1 LEILAGWAA
10 VSPTDAALAADAA
23 LAGTAF
29 MASYLSPSSSGV
41 GTTGPLGPL
50 SSSAQAMGGL
60 SSLSARVS
68 APPPLSV
75 SGGFGVPGVL
85 RGVRVQGGS
94 SFSGPGVADPQGSS
108 SPRRTST
115 GSSRSLH
122 TDPGGLRGGSRPPPF
137 MAFHTDPGGFR
148 GGSRPPPF
156 MAPPASGPAHPASG
170 PAPARRPD
178 PEEDARL
185 RFLLG
190 GLVMGLRLADITVA
204 DLPCHPLAVVGGS
217 RLLSLRWVVPPA
229 PPLRHTMVRGTCPL
243 WTTFPSRLLELPF
256 VGGPRPCGF
265 CLLTFS
271 LSPFRS
277 LRTVSL
283 CPPSSWPRLTFRPVT
298 YFCSGFAPRVSL
310 RLARMTSS

>member
-10 VSPTDAALAADAA
+10 VSPTDAALAANAA

-122 TDPGGLRGGSRPPPF
+122 TDPGELRGGTRPPPF
-137 MAFHTDPGGFR
+137 MAFHTDPGGF
-148 GGSRPPPF
+148 GGGLGLLPSWLLLPL
-156 MAPPASGPAHPASG
+156 
-170 PAPARRPD
+170 
-178 PEEDARL
+178 ARL
-185 RFLLG
+185 ILPLALLRLG
-190 GLVMGLRLADITVA
+190 GPIPKRMPVFGFFWGVSLWVFGWRISRWRIFLVI
-204 DLPCHPLAVVGGS
+204 
-217 RLLSLRWVVPPA
+217 
-229 PPLRHTMVRGTCPL
+229 L
-243 WTTFPSRLLELPF
+243 WQSWGALVFCPF
-256 VGGPRPCGF
+256 VGSSRPLPRYGIRWFGGPVHCGR
-265 CLLTFS
+265 
-271 LSPFRS
+271 PFRLDFS
-277 LRTVSL
+277 SFLSWGVPARAGFVS
-283 CPPSSWPRLTFRPVT
+283 
-298 YFCSGFAPRVSL
+298 
-310 RLARMTSS
+310 